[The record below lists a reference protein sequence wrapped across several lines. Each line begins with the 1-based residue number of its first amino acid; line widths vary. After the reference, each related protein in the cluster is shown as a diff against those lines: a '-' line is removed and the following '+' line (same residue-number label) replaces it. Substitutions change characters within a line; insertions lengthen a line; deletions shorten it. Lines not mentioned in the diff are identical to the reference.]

1 MQNYRPASSVR
12 DVDSLLQR
20 HESVRD
26 SSVRIEEM
34 SRELSKLREELQS
47 LETEMQTSPDTANFV
62 PYRPGMS
69 PCALTA
75 RWALCMGAGSVA
87 AGVYTVAAGTRS
99 ATAPRLP
106 TPHSVAGAMLG
117 VLIGLLAVRI
127 YYG

>member
-1 MQNYRPASSVR
+1 MSSSVR

-20 HESVRD
+20 HESMRD

-34 SRELSKLREELQS
+34 SRELSQLREELQS

-62 PYRPGMS
+62 PYRPEMS
-69 PCALTA
+69 PCALMA

-106 TPHSVAGAMLG
+106 TLVGGRAPSQLRDPPLQPLAGL
-117 VLIGLLAVRI
+117 RQPR
-127 YYG
+127 YK